1 MEVGTGKERAATGSA
16 SLDEVGSFADGRVR
30 EERWRC
36 CRVRDIPHRFFSQ
49 LCIASLCTDGR
60 GMCSGLGYGRVYID
74 RSVALRS
81 LPYPHPTS
89 TPLLSILPQDEP
101 HASTDIHPSVLIPY
115 RPTNIMVSL
124 TSLTSLLPLLLLAL
138 PGQAAPAPEKRY
150 NVQVIDNCSN
160 QGQVALT
167 FDGTSFAHLTRYL
180 PVRIRDWLTRAR
192 WALSV

>member
-1 MEVGTGKERAATGSA
+1 MRIFGQWRRGQGKERAATGSA
-16 SLDEVGSFADGRVR
+16 SLDEVGSFAGGRVR

-36 CRVRDIPHRFFSQ
+36 CRNTTSHTASFLS
-49 LCIASLCTDGR
+49 CASLPCVLMVEGR
-60 GMCSGLGYGRVYID
+60 APGLGTDAYILI
-74 RSVALRS
+74 ARS
-81 LPYPHPTS
+81 LFVLFHTHIQHPLYSSRSFRTCK
-89 TPLLSILPQDEP
+89 P

-115 RPTNIMVSL
+115 RSTNIMVSL

-167 FDGTSFAHLTRYL
+167 FDGTSSAHTGDICQ
-180 PVRIRDWLTRAR
+180 PDTEMG
-192 WALSV
+192 